1 MNAFSSTSR
10 NFSADETSYAVDCGR
25 DREPSRSK
33 SKSRNLD
40 YRRQGSPP
48 SAINGIHCRR
58 SKKWT
63 WGSGRGARLI
73 NARAVVGVLAFVA
86 ATLSASAFGVTIQY
100 KTIDNAGNEANPTTG
115 RGSVSTVFRMQQNE
129 VTNTE
134 YVEFLN
140 SQGKSN
146 TNGIYNASMTSN
158 SANGGIAQSGSTG
171 AFTYS
176 VKSNMASR
184 PVNYVSWFS
193 AARFVNWLNNGQLST
208 ASTETGAYTLAN
220 AVTGNTV
227 VRNTNA
233 NTYLPSQNE
242 WEKAAYYAG
251 TGSVYTLYPTNSDML
266 PADSITDQPNGKSV
280 ANYNNVS
287 TAFVNVGSYDSN
299 SQSFYGVQEMLGNA
313 SEWIDSTVVST
324 TQLTM
329 GSGFNTIK
337 SGIKRSDDLIGGLF
351 KTTSL
356 ATTAMGFRV
365 AATAPVAVPEPET
378 IALAAMGI
386 ASLVGMELVQ
396 RNRRKKLLTA
406 GLSC

>member
-25 DREPSRSK
+25 DREPSSSK

-48 SAINGIHCRR
+48 SAINGIHRRR

-86 ATLSASAFGVTIQY
+86 ATLSASAFGVTINYQA
-100 KTIDNAGNEANPTTG
+100 IGNAGNAANSVTS
-115 RGSVSTVFRMQQNE
+115 RGSVATAFKMQKNE
-129 VTNTE
+129 VTNAE
-134 YVEFLN
+134 YAEFLN

-146 TNGIYNASMTSN
+146 TNGIYNPLMGSD
-158 SANGGIAQSGSTG
+158 SANGGITQSGSTG

-184 PVNYVSWFS
+184 PVNYVHWFS
-193 AARFVNWLNNGQLST
+193 AARFTNWLHNGQLTS
-208 ASTETGAYTLAN
+208 ASTETGAYTLNN
-220 AVTGNTV
+220 AITGNSV
-227 VRNTNA
+227 VRNANA
-233 NTYLPSQNE
+233 NVYLPNLNE

-251 TGSVYTLYPTNSDML
+251 TGSTYTLYPTNSNTL
-266 PADSITDQPNGKSV
+266 PTASLSNGTNV
-280 ANYNNVS
+280 ANYNSLTTTFLNAGTYAS
-287 TAFVNVGSYDSN
+287 TA
-299 SQSFYGVQEMLGNA
+299 SFYGVQDMFGNA
-313 SEWIDSTVVST
+313 SEWIEMTVASTSPLV
-324 TQLTM
+324 M
-329 GSGFNTIK
+329 GGGFNSLTAGMK
-337 SGIKRSDDLIGGLF
+337 SSSDSIGGLA
-351 KTTSL
+351 KT
-356 ATTAMGFRV
+356 ATTANTGIGFRV
-365 AATAPVAVPEPET
+365 AAAPVAVPEPET

>member
-25 DREPSRSK
+25 DREPSSSK

-48 SAINGIHCRR
+48 SAINGIHRRR

-86 ATLSASAFGVTIQY
+86 ATLSASAFGVTINYQ
-100 KTIDNAGNEANPTTG
+100 TIGNAGNAANAVTG
-115 RGSVSTVFRMQQNE
+115 RGSVATAFRMQKNE
-129 VTNTE
+129 VTNTQ
-134 YVEFLN
+134 YAEFLN

-146 TNGIYNASMTSN
+146 TNGIYSSLMGSDSN
-158 SANGGIAQSGSTG
+158 NGGISQSGSSG
-171 AFTYS
+171 NFTYS

-193 AARFVNWLNNGQLST
+193 AARFVNWLNNGQLTS

-220 AVTGNTV
+220 ATTGNTK
-227 VRNTNA
+227 VRNSGA
-233 NTYLPSQNE
+233 NTFLPSQNE
-242 WEKAAYYAG
+242 WEKAGYFTG
-251 TGSVYTLYPTNSDML
+251 TGSVYTLYPTNSNTL
-266 PADSITDQPNGKSV
+266 PTASLSNWTNV
-280 ANYNNVS
+280 ANFNSVTTTLLNAGTYAN
-287 TAFVNVGSYDSN
+287 TA
-299 SQSFYGVQEMLGNA
+299 SFYGIQDMSGTA
-313 SEWIDSTVVST
+313 SEWIEMTAASSTALV
-324 TQLTM
+324 M
-329 GSGFNTIK
+329 GGGFNTATTGVK
-337 SGIKRSDDLIGGLF
+337 TSSDSLGGLA
-351 KTTSL
+351 KTSSL
-356 ATTAMGFRV
+356 VSGAIGFRV
-365 AATAPVAVPEPET
+365 AATPVAVPEPET

-396 RNRRKKLLTA
+396 RNRRKKLLPA

>member
-25 DREPSRSK
+25 DREPSSSK

-48 SAINGIHCRR
+48 SAINGIHRRR

-86 ATLSASAFGVTIQY
+86 ATLSASAFGVTINYQ
-100 KTIDNAGNEANPTTG
+100 TIGNAGNAKNPVTS
-115 RGSVSTVFRMQQNE
+115 RGSVATEFRMQKNE
-129 VTNTE
+129 VTNSQ
-134 YVEFLN
+134 YAEFLN

-146 TNGIYNASMTSN
+146 TNGIYNSLMGSDST
-158 SANGGIAQSGSTG
+158 NGGITQSGSTG
-171 AFTYS
+171 NFTYS

-184 PVNYVSWFS
+184 PVNYVHWFS
-193 AARFVNWLNNGQLST
+193 AARFTNWLHNGQLTSAT
-208 ASTETGAYTLAN
+208 TETGAYTLAN
-220 AVTGNTV
+220 AVSGSTK
-227 VRNTNA
+227 VRNAGA
-233 NTYLPSQNE
+233 NMYLPNQNE
-242 WEKAAYYAG
+242 WEKAAYYTG
-251 TGSVYTLYPTNSDML
+251 TGSVYTLYPTNSNTL
-266 PADSITDQPNGKSV
+266 PTASLSNGTNM
-280 ANYNNVS
+280 ANYNNVTPTLLNAGTYAS
-287 TAFVNVGSYDSN
+287 TA
-299 SQSFYGVQEMLGNA
+299 SFYGIQDMSGNA
-313 SEWIDSTVVST
+313 SEWIEMTVASSTALV
-324 TQLTM
+324 M
-329 GSGFNTIK
+329 GGGFNSATLGMK
-337 SGIKRSDDLIGGLF
+337 TSSDSIGGLA
-351 KTTSL
+351 KTSTMANS
-356 ATTAMGFRV
+356 ANGFRV
-365 AATAPVAVPEPET
+365 AAAPVAVPEPET

>member
-25 DREPSRSK
+25 DREPSSSK

-48 SAINGIHCRR
+48 SAINGIHRRR

-86 ATLSASAFGVTIQY
+86 ATLSASAFGVTINYQ
-100 KTIDNAGNEANPTTG
+100 IIGNAGNAANAVTG
-115 RGSVSTVFRMQQNE
+115 RGSVAAVFKMQKNE
-129 VTNTE
+129 VTNSQ

-146 TNGIYNASMTSN
+146 ANGIYNALMGSD
-158 SANGGIAQSGSTG
+158 SANGGISQSGSTG
-171 AFTYS
+171 SFTYS

-184 PVNYVSWFS
+184 PVNYVHWFS
-193 AARFVNWLNNGQLST
+193 AARFTNWLHNGQLTSAT
-208 ASTETGAYTLAN
+208 TETGAYTLAN
-220 AVTGNTV
+220 ATTGNTK
-227 VRNTNA
+227 VRNSGA
-233 NTYLPSQNE
+233 NTFLPSQNE
-242 WEKAAYYAG
+242 WEKAGYFTG
-251 TGSVYTLYPTNSDML
+251 TGSVYTLYPTNSNTL
-266 PADSITDQPNGKSV
+266 PTMSLSNATNPNA
-280 ANYNNVS
+280 ANYGNFS
-287 TAFVNVGSYDSN
+287 TSFLNTGSYPSTT
-299 SQSFYGVQEMLGNA
+299 SFYGAQDMFGNT
-313 SEWIDSTVVST
+313 SEWIEMTATSSTALV
-324 TQLTM
+324 M
-329 GSGFNTIK
+329 GGGFNTATTGVK
-337 SGIKRSDDLIGGLF
+337 TSSDRLGGLA
-351 KTTSL
+351 KSTTMVNT
-356 ATTAMGFRV
+356 ATGFRV
-365 AATAPVAVPEPET
+365 AATPVAVPEPET

-406 GLSC
+406 GLNC

>member
-25 DREPSRSK
+25 DREPSSSK

-48 SAINGIHCRR
+48 SAINGIHRRR

-86 ATLSASAFGVTIQY
+86 ATLSASAFGVTINYQ
-100 KTIDNAGNEANPTTG
+100 TIGNAGNAANAVTG
-115 RGSVSTVFRMQQNE
+115 RGSVATAFRMQKNE
-129 VTNTE
+129 VTNTQ
-134 YVEFLN
+134 YAEFLN

-146 TNGIYNASMTSN
+146 TNGIYSSLMGSD
-158 SANGGIAQSGSTG
+158 SANGGISQSGSTG
-171 AFTYS
+171 NFTYS

-193 AARFVNWLNNGQLST
+193 AARFVNWLNNGQLTS

-220 AVTGNTV
+220 ATTGNTK
-227 VRNTNA
+227 VRNSGA
-233 NTYLPSQNE
+233 NTFLPSQNE
-242 WEKAAYYAG
+242 WEKAGYFTG
-251 TGSVYTLYPTNSDML
+251 TGSVYTLYPTNSNTL
-266 PADSITDQPNGKSV
+266 PTASLSNGTNV
-280 ANYNNVS
+280 ANFNSVTTTLLNAGTYAS
-287 TAFVNVGSYDSN
+287 TA
-299 SQSFYGVQEMLGNA
+299 SFYGIQDMSGNA
-313 SEWIDSTVVST
+313 SEWIEMTVASSTPLIMGGGFTSATLGMKSSSDS
-324 TQLTM
+324 
-329 GSGFNTIK
+329 
-337 SGIKRSDDLIGGLF
+337 IGGLA
-351 KTTSL
+351 KTSTMANS
-356 ATTAMGFRV
+356 ANGFRV
-365 AATAPVAVPEPET
+365 AAAPVAVPEPET

>member
-25 DREPSRSK
+25 DREPSSSK

-48 SAINGIHCRR
+48 SAINGIHRRR

-86 ATLSASAFGVTIQY
+86 ATLSASAFGVTINYQA
-100 KTIDNAGNEANPTTG
+100 IGNAGNAANSVTS
-115 RGSVSTVFRMQQNE
+115 RGSVATAFKMQKNE
-129 VTNTE
+129 VTNAE
-134 YVEFLN
+134 YAEFLN

-146 TNGIYNASMTSN
+146 TNGIYNPLMGSD
-158 SANGGIAQSGSTG
+158 SANGGITQSGSTG

-184 PVNYVSWFS
+184 PVNYVHWFS
-193 AARFVNWLNNGQLST
+193 SARFTNWLHNGQLTS
-208 ASTETGAYTLAN
+208 ASTETGAYTLNN
-220 AVTGNTV
+220 AITGNSV
-227 VRNTNA
+227 VRNANA
-233 NTYLPSQNE
+233 NVYLPNQNE

-251 TGSVYTLYPTNSDML
+251 TGSTYTLYPTNSNTL
-266 PADSITDQPNGKSV
+266 PTASLSDGTNV
-280 ANYNNVS
+280 ANYNSLTTSFLNAGTYAS
-287 TAFVNVGSYDSN
+287 TA
-299 SQSFYGVQEMLGNA
+299 SFYGVQDMFGNA
-313 SEWIDSTVVST
+313 SEWIEMTVASTSPLV
-324 TQLTM
+324 M
-329 GSGFNTIK
+329 GGGFNSLTAGMK
-337 SGIKRSDDLIGGLF
+337 SSSDSIGGLA
-351 KTTSL
+351 KT
-356 ATTAMGFRV
+356 ATTANTGIGFRV
-365 AATAPVAVPEPET
+365 AAAPVAVPEPET

>member
-25 DREPSRSK
+25 NREPSSSK

-48 SAINGIHCRR
+48 SAINGIHRRR

-86 ATLSASAFGVTIQY
+86 ATLSASAFGVTINYQ
-100 KTIDNAGNEANPTTG
+100 TIGNAGNAANPVTG
-115 RGSVSTVFRMQQNE
+115 RGSVATEFQMQKNE
-129 VTNTE
+129 VTNAQ
-134 YVEFLN
+134 YAEFLN

-146 TNGIYNASMTSN
+146 TNFIYHSSMGSDST
-158 SANGGIAQSGSTG
+158 NGGISQSGSTG
-171 AFTYS
+171 NFTYS

-193 AARFVNWLNNGQLST
+193 AARFVNWLNNGQLTS

-220 AVTGNTV
+220 RLSGSTK
-227 VRNTNA
+227 VRNANA

-242 WEKAAYYAG
+242 WEKAAYFTG
-251 TGSVYTLYPTNSDML
+251 TGSVYTLYPTNSDTL
-266 PADSITDQPNGKSV
+266 PTASLSNGTNV
-280 ANYNNVS
+280 ANYNKV
-287 TAFVNVGSYDSN
+287 TTTLLNVGSYASTA
-299 SQSFYGVQEMLGNA
+299 SFYGIQDMSGNA
-313 SEWIDSTVVST
+313 SEWIDMPVASSTANVMGGGFTST
-324 TQLTM
+324 TAGM
-329 GSGFNTIK
+329 KNS
-337 SGIKRSDDLIGGLF
+337 SDSLGGLA
-351 KTTSL
+351 KNTTMVNS
-356 ATTAMGFRV
+356 ANGFRV
-365 AATAPVAVPEPET
+365 AAAPVAVPEPET

>member
-25 DREPSRSK
+25 DREPSSSK

-48 SAINGIHCRR
+48 SAINGIHRRR

-86 ATLSASAFGVTIQY
+86 ATLSASAFGVTINYQA
-100 KTIDNAGNEANPTTG
+100 IGNAGNAANSVTS
-115 RGSVSTVFRMQQNE
+115 RGSVATAFKMQKNE
-129 VTNTE
+129 VTNAE
-134 YVEFLN
+134 YAEFLN

-146 TNGIYNASMTSN
+146 TNGIYNPLMGSD
-158 SANGGIAQSGSTG
+158 SANGGITQSGSTG

-184 PVNYVSWFS
+184 PVNYVHWFS
-193 AARFVNWLNNGQLST
+193 SARFTNWLHNGQLTS
-208 ASTETGAYTLAN
+208 ASTETGAYTLNN
-220 AVTGNTV
+220 AITGNSV
-227 VRNTNA
+227 VRNANA
-233 NTYLPSQNE
+233 NVYLPNLNE

-251 TGSVYTLYPTNSDML
+251 TGSTYTLYPTNSNTL
-266 PADSITDQPNGKSV
+266 PTASLSNGTNV
-280 ANYNNVS
+280 ANYNSLTTTFLNAGTYAS
-287 TAFVNVGSYDSN
+287 TA
-299 SQSFYGVQEMLGNA
+299 SFYGVQDMFGNA
-313 SEWIDSTVVST
+313 SEWIEMTVASTSPLV
-324 TQLTM
+324 M
-329 GSGFNTIK
+329 GGGFNSLTAGMK
-337 SGIKRSDDLIGGLF
+337 SSSDSIGGLA
-351 KTTSL
+351 KT
-356 ATTAMGFRV
+356 ATTANTGIGFRV
-365 AATAPVAVPEPET
+365 AAAPVAVPEPET

>member
-10 NFSADETSYAVDCGR
+10 NFSVDETSYAVDCGR
-25 DREPSRSK
+25 DREPSSSK

-48 SAINGIHCRR
+48 SAINGIHRRR

-86 ATLSASAFGVTIQY
+86 ATLSASAFGVTINYQ
-100 KTIDNAGNEANPTTG
+100 TIGNAGNAANAVTG
-115 RGSVSTVFRMQQNE
+115 RGSVAAAFRMQKNE
-129 VTNTE
+129 VTNTQ
-134 YVEFLN
+134 YAEFLN

-146 TNGIYNASMTSN
+146 TNGIYSSLMGSD
-158 SANGGIAQSGSTG
+158 SANGGISQSGSTG
-171 AFTYS
+171 NFTYS

-193 AARFVNWLNNGQLST
+193 AARFVNWLNNGQLTSAT
-208 ASTETGAYTLAN
+208 TETGAYTLAN
-220 AVTGNTV
+220 AVSGSTK
-227 VRNTNA
+227 VRNAGA
-233 NTYLPSQNE
+233 NTYLPNQNE

-251 TGSVYTLYPTNSDML
+251 TGSVYTLYPTNSNTL
-266 PADSITDQPNGKSV
+266 PTASLSNGTNV
-280 ANYNNVS
+280 ANFNSVTTTLLNAGTYAS
-287 TAFVNVGSYDSN
+287 TA
-299 SQSFYGVQEMLGNA
+299 SFYGIQDMSGNA
-313 SEWIDSTVVST
+313 SEWIEMTVASSNPLIMGGGFTSATLGMKSSSDS
-324 TQLTM
+324 
-329 GSGFNTIK
+329 
-337 SGIKRSDDLIGGLF
+337 IGGLA
-351 KTTSL
+351 KTSTMANS
-356 ATTAMGFRV
+356 ANGFRV
-365 AATAPVAVPEPET
+365 AAAPVAVPEPET

>member
-25 DREPSRSK
+25 NREPSSSK

-48 SAINGIHCRR
+48 SAINGIHRRR

-86 ATLSASAFGVTIQY
+86 ATLSASAFGVTINYQ
-100 KTIDNAGNEANPTTG
+100 TIGNAGNAKNPVTN
-115 RGSVSTVFRMQQNE
+115 RGSVATEFRMQKNE
-129 VTNTE
+129 VTNSQ
-134 YVEFLN
+134 YAEFLN

-146 TNGIYNASMTSN
+146 TNGIYNSLMGSD
-158 SANGGIAQSGSTG
+158 SANGGITQSGSTG

-176 VKSNMASR
+176 VKSNMANR
-184 PVNYVSWFS
+184 PVNYVHWFS
-193 AARFVNWLNNGQLST
+193 SARFTNWLHNGQLTS

-220 AVTGNTV
+220 AVSGNTV
-227 VRNTNA
+227 VRNANA
-233 NTYLPSQNE
+233 NTYLPNLNE
-242 WEKAAYYAG
+242 WEKAAYYTG
-251 TGSVYTLYPTNSDML
+251 TGSVYTLYPTNSNTL
-266 PADSITDQPNGKSV
+266 PMMSLSNATNTNA
-280 ANYNNVS
+280 ANYGNFS
-287 TAFVNVGSYDSN
+287 TSFLNTGSYPSTT
-299 SQSFYGVQEMLGNA
+299 SFYGIQDMSGNA
-313 SEWIDSTVVST
+313 SEWIEMTVASSTPLVMGGGFTSATLGMKTSSDS
-324 TQLTM
+324 
-329 GSGFNTIK
+329 
-337 SGIKRSDDLIGGLF
+337 IGGLA
-351 KTTSL
+351 KSSTMANS
-356 ATTAMGFRV
+356 ANGFRV
-365 AATAPVAVPEPET
+365 AAAPVAVPEPET

-396 RNRRKKLLTA
+396 RNRRRKLLTA

>member
-10 NFSADETSYAVDCGR
+10 NFSVDETSYAVDCGR
-25 DREPSRSK
+25 DREPSSSK

-48 SAINGIHCRR
+48 SAINGIHRRR

-86 ATLSASAFGVTIQY
+86 ATLSASAFGVTINYQ
-100 KTIDNAGNEANPTTG
+100 TIGNAGNAANAVTG
-115 RGSVSTVFRMQQNE
+115 RGSVATAFRMQKNE
-129 VTNTE
+129 VTNTQ
-134 YVEFLN
+134 YAEFLN

-146 TNGIYNASMTSN
+146 TNGIYSSLMGSDSN
-158 SANGGIAQSGSTG
+158 NGGISQSGSAG
-171 AFTYS
+171 NFTYS

-193 AARFVNWLNNGQLST
+193 AARFTNWLHNGQST
-208 ASTETGAYTLAN
+208 SATTETGAYTLAN
-220 AVTGNTV
+220 AVSGSTK
-227 VRNTNA
+227 VRNAGA
-233 NTYLPSQNE
+233 NTYLPNQNE

-251 TGSVYTLYPTNSDML
+251 TGSTYTLYPTQSNTTPTMSFFNGTNS
-266 PADSITDQPNGKSV
+266 
-280 ANYNNVS
+280 ANYGSQLSSFLNTGNYSS
-287 TAFVNVGSYDSN
+287 TT
-299 SQSFYGVQEMLGNA
+299 SFYGAQDMVGNA
-313 SEWIDSTVVST
+313 SEWIEMTVASTNP
-324 TQLTM
+324 LLM
-329 GSGFNTIK
+329 GGAFNTSTSTLK
-337 SGIKRSDDLIGGLF
+337 TSSDSLGGL
-351 KTTSL
+351 TRPSTMANS
-356 ATTAMGFRV
+356 ANGFRV
-365 AATAPVAVPEPET
+365 AAAPVAVPEPET

>member
-25 DREPSRSK
+25 DREPSSSK

-48 SAINGIHCRR
+48 SAINGIHRRR

-86 ATLSASAFGVTIQY
+86 ATLSASAFGVTINYQ
-100 KTIDNAGNEANPTTG
+100 TIGNAGNAKNSVTN
-115 RGSVSTVFRMQQNE
+115 RGSVATEFRMQKNE
-129 VTNTE
+129 VTNSQ
-134 YVEFLN
+134 YAEFLN

-146 TNGIYNASMTSN
+146 INGIYNSLMGTD
-158 SANGGIAQSGSTG
+158 SANGGISQSGSTG
-171 AFTYS
+171 NFTYS

-184 PVNYVSWFS
+184 PVNYVHWFS
-193 AARFVNWLNNGQLST
+193 AARFTNWLHNGQLTSAT
-208 ASTETGAYTLAN
+208 TETGAYTLAN
-220 AVTGNTV
+220 AVSGNTK
-227 VRNTNA
+227 VRNVGA
-233 NTYLPSQNE
+233 NTYLPNQNE
-242 WEKAAYYAG
+242 WEKAAYYTG
-251 TGSVYTLYPTNSDML
+251 TGSVYTLYPTNSNTL
-266 PADSITDQPNGKSV
+266 PTASLSNGTNV
-280 ANYNNVS
+280 ANFNSVTTTLLNAGTYAS
-287 TAFVNVGSYDSN
+287 TA
-299 SQSFYGVQEMLGNA
+299 SFYGIQDMSGNA
-313 SEWIDSTVVST
+313 SEWIEMTVASSTPLV
-324 TQLTM
+324 M
-329 GSGFNTIK
+329 GGGFNSATLGMK
-337 SGIKRSDDLIGGLF
+337 SSSDTLGGLT
-351 KTTSL
+351 KNSTMANS
-356 ATTAMGFRV
+356 ANGFRV
-365 AATAPVAVPEPET
+365 AAAPVAVPEPET

>member
-25 DREPSRSK
+25 DREPSSSK

-48 SAINGIHCRR
+48 SAINGIHRRR

-86 ATLSASAFGVTIQY
+86 ATLSASAFGVTINYQ
-100 KTIDNAGNEANPTTG
+100 TIGNAGNAKNPVTS
-115 RGSVSTVFRMQQNE
+115 RGSVATEFRIQKNE
-129 VTNTE
+129 VTNSQ
-134 YVEFLN
+134 YAEFLN

-146 TNGIYNASMTSN
+146 INGIYNSLMGTD
-158 SANGGIAQSGSTG
+158 SANGGISQSGSTG
-171 AFTYS
+171 NFTYS

-184 PVNYVSWFS
+184 PVNYVHWFS
-193 AARFVNWLNNGQLST
+193 AARFTNWLHNGQLTSAT
-208 ASTETGAYTLAN
+208 TETGAYTLAN
-220 AVTGNTV
+220 AVSGSTK
-227 VRNTNA
+227 VRNANA
-233 NTYLPSQNE
+233 NTYLPNQNE

-251 TGSVYTLYPTNSDML
+251 TGSVYTLYPTNSNTL
-266 PADSITDQPNGKSV
+266 PTASLSNGTNM
-280 ANYNNVS
+280 ANYNNVTPTLLNAGSYAS
-287 TAFVNVGSYDSN
+287 TA
-299 SQSFYGVQEMLGNA
+299 SFYGIQDMSGNA
-313 SEWIDSTVVST
+313 SEWIEMTVASSTALV
-324 TQLTM
+324 M
-329 GSGFNTIK
+329 GGGFNSATLGMK
-337 SGIKRSDDLIGGLF
+337 SSSDSIGGLA
-351 KTTSL
+351 KNSTMANS
-356 ATTAMGFRV
+356 ANGFRV
-365 AATAPVAVPEPET
+365 AAAPVAVPEPET

-396 RNRRKKLLTA
+396 RNRRRKLLTA

>member
-25 DREPSRSK
+25 DREPSSSK

-48 SAINGIHCRR
+48 SAINGIHRRR

-73 NARAVVGVLAFVA
+73 NARSVVGVLAFVA
-86 ATLSASAFGVTIQY
+86 ATLSASAFGVTINYQA
-100 KTIDNAGNEANPTTG
+100 IGNAGNAANTTG
-115 RGSVSTVFRMQQNE
+115 RGSVATAFKMQKNE

-134 YVEFLN
+134 YAEFLN

-146 TNGIYNASMTSN
+146 TNGIYNALMGSD
-158 SANGGIAQSGSTG
+158 SANGGITQSGSTG

-184 PVNYVSWFS
+184 PVNYVHWFS
-193 AARFVNWLNNGQLST
+193 AARFTNWLHNGQLTS
-208 ASTETGAYTLAN
+208 ASTETGAYTLNN
-220 AVTGNTV
+220 AITGNSV
-227 VRNTNA
+227 VRNANA
-233 NTYLPSQNE
+233 NTYLPNQNE

-251 TGSVYTLYPTNSDML
+251 TGSTYTLYPTNSNTL
-266 PADSITDQPNGKSV
+266 PTASLSNGTNM
-280 ANYNNVS
+280 ANYNSLTTSFLNVGTYAS
-287 TAFVNVGSYDSN
+287 TA
-299 SQSFYGVQEMLGNA
+299 SFYGVQEMFGNA
-313 SEWIDSTVVST
+313 SEWIEMTVASTSPLV
-324 TQLTM
+324 M
-329 GSGFNTIK
+329 GGGFNSATLGMK
-337 SGIKRSDDLIGGLF
+337 SSNDILGGLA
-351 KTTSL
+351 KTAS
-356 ATTAMGFRV
+356 TANTGIGFRV
-365 AATAPVAVPEPET
+365 AAAPVAVPEPET

>member
-25 DREPSRSK
+25 DREPSSSK

-48 SAINGIHCRR
+48 SAINGIHRRR

-86 ATLSASAFGVTIQY
+86 ATLSASAFGVTINYQ
-100 KTIDNAGNEANPTTG
+100 TIGNAGNAANAVTG
-115 RGSVSTVFRMQQNE
+115 RGSVAAAFRMQKNE
-129 VTNTE
+129 VTNTQ
-134 YVEFLN
+134 YAEFLN

-146 TNGIYNASMTSN
+146 TNGIYNSLMGSD
-158 SANGGIAQSGSTG
+158 SANGGISQSGSTG
-171 AFTYS
+171 KFTYS

-193 AARFVNWLNNGQLST
+193 AARFTNWLHNGQLTSAT
-208 ASTETGAYTLAN
+208 TETGAYTLAN
-220 AVTGNTV
+220 AVSGSTK
-227 VRNTNA
+227 VRNAGA
-233 NTYLPSQNE
+233 NTYLPNQNE

-251 TGSVYTLYPTNSDML
+251 TGSVYTLYPTNSNTL
-266 PADSITDQPNGKSV
+266 PTASLSNGTNV
-280 ANYNNVS
+280 ANFNSVTTTLLNAGTYAN
-287 TAFVNVGSYDSN
+287 TA
-299 SQSFYGVQEMLGNA
+299 SFYGIQDMSGNA
-313 SEWIDSTVVST
+313 SEWIEMTVASSTPLIMGGGFTSATLGMKSSSDS
-324 TQLTM
+324 
-329 GSGFNTIK
+329 
-337 SGIKRSDDLIGGLF
+337 IGGLA
-351 KTTSL
+351 KTSTMANS
-356 ATTAMGFRV
+356 ANGFRV
-365 AATAPVAVPEPET
+365 AAAPVAVPEPET

>member
-25 DREPSRSK
+25 DREPSSSK

-48 SAINGIHCRR
+48 SAINGIHRRR

-86 ATLSASAFGVTIQY
+86 ATLSASAFGVTINYQ
-100 KTIDNAGNEANPTTG
+100 TIGNAGNAANAVTG
-115 RGSVSTVFRMQQNE
+115 RGSVATAFRMQKNE
-129 VTNTE
+129 VTNTQ
-134 YVEFLN
+134 YAEFLN

-146 TNGIYNASMTSN
+146 TNGIYNSLMGSDST
-158 SANGGIAQSGSTG
+158 NGGISQSGSTG

-184 PVNYVSWFS
+184 PVNYVHWFS
-193 AARFVNWLNNGQLST
+193 AARFTNWLHNGQLTSAT
-208 ASTETGAYTLAN
+208 TETGAYTLAN
-220 AVTGNTV
+220 AVSGSTK
-227 VRNTNA
+227 VRNAGA
-233 NTYLPSQNE
+233 NTYLPNQNE

-251 TGSVYTLYPTNSDML
+251 TGSVYTLYPTNSNTL
-266 PADSITDQPNGKSV
+266 PTASLSNGTNV
-280 ANYNNVS
+280 ANFNSVTTTLLNAGTYAN
-287 TAFVNVGSYDSN
+287 TA
-299 SQSFYGVQEMLGNA
+299 SFYGIQDMSGNA
-313 SEWIDSTVVST
+313 SEWIEMTVASSTPLIMGGGFTSATLGMKSSSDS
-324 TQLTM
+324 
-329 GSGFNTIK
+329 
-337 SGIKRSDDLIGGLF
+337 IGGLA
-351 KTTSL
+351 KTSTMANS
-356 ATTAMGFRV
+356 ANGFRV
-365 AATAPVAVPEPET
+365 AAAPVAVPEPET

>member
-25 DREPSRSK
+25 DREPSSSK

-48 SAINGIHCRR
+48 SAINGIHRRR

-86 ATLSASAFGVTIQY
+86 ATLSASAFGVTINYQ
-100 KTIDNAGNEANPTTG
+100 TIGNAGNAANAVTG
-115 RGSVSTVFRMQQNE
+115 RGSVATAFRMQKNE
-129 VTNTE
+129 VTNTQ
-134 YVEFLN
+134 YAEFLN

-146 TNGIYNASMTSN
+146 TNGIYSSLMGSDSN
-158 SANGGIAQSGSTG
+158 NGGISQSGSSG
-171 AFTYS
+171 NFTYS

-193 AARFVNWLNNGQLST
+193 AARFVNWLNNGQLTS

-220 AVTGNTV
+220 AVSGSTK
-227 VRNTNA
+227 VRNAGA
-233 NTYLPSQNE
+233 NTYLPNQNE

-251 TGSVYTLYPTNSDML
+251 TGSVYTLYPTNSNTL
-266 PADSITDQPNGKSV
+266 PTASLSNGTNV
-280 ANYNNVS
+280 ANFNSVTTTLLNAGTYAN
-287 TAFVNVGSYDSN
+287 TA
-299 SQSFYGVQEMLGNA
+299 SFYGIQDMSGNA
-313 SEWIDSTVVST
+313 SEWIEMTVASSTPLIMGGGFTSATLGMKSSSDS
-324 TQLTM
+324 
-329 GSGFNTIK
+329 
-337 SGIKRSDDLIGGLF
+337 IGGLA
-351 KTTSL
+351 KTSTMANS
-356 ATTAMGFRV
+356 ANGFRV
-365 AATAPVAVPEPET
+365 AAAPVAVPEPET

>member
-25 DREPSRSK
+25 DREPSSSK

-48 SAINGIHCRR
+48 SAINGIHRRR

-86 ATLSASAFGVTIQY
+86 ATLSASAFGVTINYQ
-100 KTIDNAGNEANPTTG
+100 TIGNAGNAKNSVTN
-115 RGSVSTVFRMQQNE
+115 RGSVATEFRMQKNE
-129 VTNTE
+129 VTNAQ
-134 YVEFLN
+134 YAEFLN

-146 TNGIYNASMTSN
+146 INGIYNSLMGSD
-158 SANGGIAQSGSTG
+158 SANGGISQSGSTG
-171 AFTYS
+171 SFTYS

-184 PVNYVSWFS
+184 PVNYVHWFS
-193 AARFVNWLNNGQLST
+193 AARFTNWLHNGQLTSAT
-208 ASTETGAYTLAN
+208 TETGAYTLAN
-220 AVTGNTV
+220 AVSGSTK
-227 VRNTNA
+227 VRNAGA
-233 NTYLPSQNE
+233 NTYLPNQNE

-251 TGSVYTLYPTNSDML
+251 TGSVYTLYPTNSNTL
-266 PADSITDQPNGKSV
+266 PTASLSNGTNV
-280 ANYNNVS
+280 ANFNSVTTTLLNAGTYAN
-287 TAFVNVGSYDSN
+287 TA
-299 SQSFYGVQEMLGNA
+299 SFYGIQDMSGNA
-313 SEWIDSTVVST
+313 SEWIEMTVASSNPLIMGGGFTSATLGMKSSSDS
-324 TQLTM
+324 
-329 GSGFNTIK
+329 
-337 SGIKRSDDLIGGLF
+337 IGGLA
-351 KTTSL
+351 KTSTMANS
-356 ATTAMGFRV
+356 ANGFRV
-365 AATAPVAVPEPET
+365 AAAPVAVPEPET

>member
-25 DREPSRSK
+25 DREPSSSK

-48 SAINGIHCRR
+48 SAINGIHRRR

-86 ATLSASAFGVTIQY
+86 ATLSASAFGVNINYQTIG
-100 KTIDNAGNEANPTTG
+100 NAGNAKNSVTN
-115 RGSVSTVFRMQQNE
+115 RGSVATEFRMQKNE
-129 VTNTE
+129 VTNTQ
-134 YVEFLN
+134 YAEFLN

-146 TNGIYNASMTSN
+146 INGIYNSLMGSDSN
-158 SANGGIAQSGSTG
+158 NGGISQSGSTG
-171 AFTYS
+171 NFTYS

-184 PVNYVSWFS
+184 PVNYVHWFS
-193 AARFVNWLNNGQLST
+193 AARFTNWLHNGQLTSAT
-208 ASTETGAYTLAN
+208 TETGAYTLAN
-220 AVTGNTV
+220 AVSGNTK
-227 VRNTNA
+227 VRNVGA
-233 NTYLPSQNE
+233 NTYLPNQNE
-242 WEKAAYYAG
+242 WEKAAYYTG
-251 TGSVYTLYPTNSDML
+251 TGSVYTLYPTNSNTL
-266 PADSITDQPNGKSV
+266 PTASLSNGANV
-280 ANYNNVS
+280 ANYNSVS
-287 TAFVNVGSYDSN
+287 TTLLNAGSYASTA
-299 SQSFYGVQEMLGNA
+299 SFYGIQDMSGNA
-313 SEWIDSTVVST
+313 SEWIEMTVASSSA
-324 TQLTM
+324 LIM
-329 GSGFNTIK
+329 GGGFTSATLGIK
-337 SGIKRSDDLIGGLF
+337 SSSDTLGGIA
-351 KTTSL
+351 KTTTMANSGN
-356 ATTAMGFRV
+356 GFRV
-365 AATAPVAVPEPET
+365 AAAPVAVPEPET

>member
-25 DREPSRSK
+25 DREPSSSK

-48 SAINGIHCRR
+48 SAINGIHRRR

-86 ATLSASAFGVTIQY
+86 ATLSASAFGVTINYQ
-100 KTIDNAGNEANPTTG
+100 TIGNAGNAANAVTG
-115 RGSVSTVFRMQQNE
+115 RGSVATAFRMQKNE
-129 VTNTE
+129 VTNTQ
-134 YVEFLN
+134 YAEFLN

-146 TNGIYNASMTSN
+146 TNGIYSSLMGSDSN
-158 SANGGIAQSGSTG
+158 NGGISQSGSSG
-171 AFTYS
+171 NFTYS

-193 AARFVNWLNNGQLST
+193 AARFVNWLNNGQLTS

-220 AVTGNTV
+220 ATTGNTK
-227 VRNTNA
+227 VRNSGA
-233 NTYLPSQNE
+233 NTFLPSQNE
-242 WEKAAYYAG
+242 WEKAGYFTG
-251 TGSVYTLYPTNSDML
+251 TGSVYTLYPTNSNTL
-266 PADSITDQPNGKSV
+266 PTMSLSNATNPNA
-280 ANYNNVS
+280 ANYGNFS
-287 TAFVNVGSYDSN
+287 TSFLNTGSYPSTT
-299 SQSFYGVQEMLGNA
+299 SFYGAQDMFGNT
-313 SEWIDSTVVST
+313 SEWIEMTAASSTALV
-324 TQLTM
+324 M
-329 GSGFNTIK
+329 GGGFNT
-337 SGIKRSDDLIGGLF
+337 
-351 KTTSL
+351 
-356 ATTAMGFRV
+356 ATTGVKTSSDSLGGVGRNATAVNTSYGFRV
-365 AATAPVAVPEPET
+365 AAAPVAVPEPET

>member
-10 NFSADETSYAVDCGR
+10 NFSADETSYAVDYGR
-25 DREPSRSK
+25 DREPSSSK

-48 SAINGIHCRR
+48 SAINGIYRRR

-86 ATLSASAFGVTIQY
+86 ATLSASAFGVTINYQ
-100 KTIDNAGNEANPTTG
+100 TIGNAGNAANTTG
-115 RGSVSTVFRMQQNE
+115 RGSVSKVFNMQKNE

-134 YVEFLN
+134 YAEFLT

-146 TNGIYNASMTSN
+146 TNGIYSSLMGSDST
-158 SANGGIAQSGSTG
+158 NGGISQSGSSG

-193 AARFVNWLNNGQLST
+193 AARFANWLHNGQST
-208 ASTETGAYTLAN
+208 SASTETGAYNLAN
-220 AVTGNTV
+220 AISGNSV
-227 VRNTNA
+227 LRNANA
-233 NTYLPSQNE
+233 NTYLPNQNE

-251 TGSVYTLYPTNSDML
+251 TGSTYTLYPTKSNTL
-266 PADSITDQPNGKSV
+266 PTAIISNAANTNA
-280 ANYNNVS
+280 ANYNSVS
-287 TAFVNVGSYDSN
+287 TSLLNTGSYPSTN
-299 SQSFYGVQEMLGNA
+299 SFYGVQDLFGNA
-313 SEWIDSTVVST
+313 SEWIEMTVATSTP
-324 TQLTM
+324 LTM
-329 GSGFNTIK
+329 GGGFNSATLGMK
-337 SGIKRSDDLIGGLF
+337 TSNDSIGGLS
-351 KTTSL
+351 KASTMANT
-356 ATTAMGFRV
+356 ATGFRM
-365 AATAPVAVPEPET
+365 ASQPVAVPEPET